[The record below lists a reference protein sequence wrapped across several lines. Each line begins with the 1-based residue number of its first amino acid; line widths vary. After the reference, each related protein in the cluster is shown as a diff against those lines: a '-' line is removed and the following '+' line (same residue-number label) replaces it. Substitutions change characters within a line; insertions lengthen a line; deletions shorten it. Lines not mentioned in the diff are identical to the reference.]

1 MGINDQNASG
11 KDRQLHQKPLE
22 LHHEKEEPRADGNPL
37 RYFPHNPDLILKK
50 KTSFLTKAE
59 VGEHFVRI
67 ERELL
72 AAIYENKENVI
83 KIKDRNIVSKATEFG
98 QERKKLMAVEDSDRD
113 KNLTVLQN
121 RVIDHQQFHSKTTEK
136 FVDNESR
143 NIPFS
148 SIKKSERSMA
158 LRENFG
164 SLIFETPPKGKPD
177 RLFYKFDSSRFFM
190 DRIELSPT
198 PIKDEVVEREEQ
210 VLNLLSPSKFMIASD
225 RKPLS

>member
-1 MGINDQNASG
+1 M
-11 KDRQLHQKPLE
+11 
-22 LHHEKEEPRADGNPL
+22 
-37 RYFPHNPDLILKK
+37 
-50 KTSFLTKAE
+50 
-59 VGEHFVRI
+59 GEHFVRI

-98 QERKKLMAVEDSDRD
+98 QERKKLMAMEDSDRD

-164 SLIFETPPKGKPD
+164 SLIF
-177 RLFYKFDSSRFFM
+177 
-190 DRIELSPT
+190 
-198 PIKDEVVEREEQ
+198 
-210 VLNLLSPSKFMIASD
+210 
-225 RKPLS
+225 